1 MEVRLAKS
9 AGFCFGV
16 KKAMEKVYAQIENSD
31 GKKIYRSGR
40 AHV

>member
-16 KKAMEKVYAQIENSD
+16 NKAMEKVYEQIDRAD
-31 GKKIYRSGR
+31 GMKI
-40 AHV
+40 